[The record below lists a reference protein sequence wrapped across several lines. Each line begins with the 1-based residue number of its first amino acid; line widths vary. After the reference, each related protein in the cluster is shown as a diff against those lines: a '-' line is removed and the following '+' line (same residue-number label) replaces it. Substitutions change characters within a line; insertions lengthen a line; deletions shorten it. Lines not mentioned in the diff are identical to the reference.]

1 LIYLGIQ
8 TILNINVAKFNEKFK
23 EAVIK
28 FFYDKELQKNFLEST
43 KKLLSKHLKN
53 LSEPKFHEVL
63 LQIEKEDLHNFTKVI
78 NLSIEDTYKSL
89 TSQDCELTQEKLAT
103 LRQKVWDLQA
113 IREIRGKLI
122 FSVLYDT
129 MHAFVKVVSQGFQ

>member
-1 LIYLGIQ
+1 LGIQ